1 MENDFIILFFEIIA
15 TLATILTIV
24 YLANQIRLSNKL
36 ALSSI
41 EHQLNSRVY
50 DRRFITARD
59 DDFCEFLSRDWA
71 NEDLTKVE
79 RVKVSQFVT
88 MLIIDAREVFMQDKL
103 GFVTKGVLK
112 ARINALKLG
121 IMKNDISKSVWQ
133 TYRNLVESDFAKY
146 FESEIYPDGIDDI
159 PASAHPLASSEDN

>member
-1 MENDFIILFFEIIA
+1 M
-15 TLATILTIV
+15 
-24 YLANQIRLSNKL
+24 
-36 ALSSI
+36 SSI

-79 RVKVSQFVT
+79 KVKVSQFVT
-88 MLIIDAREVFMQDKL
+88 MLIIDAREVFLQDKL

-121 IMKNDISKSVWQ
+121 IMENAISKSVWQ
-133 TYRNLVESDFAKY
+133 TYKNLVEADFAEY
-146 FESEIYPDGIDDI
+146 FESEIYPGGMDDVL
-159 PASAHPLASSEDN
+159 ASSHPLANPENN